1 MVLIVAVVLAAL
13 GRVAMVRGGPRT
25 AAAGDGGAG
34 SARPSWRV
42 CVGPSDVS
50 VLVRVEHCDGGADRS
65 HRRHR
70 RVDPARAQHQPRT
83 LRTNPVRVLIRSAFW
98 VDGYLLLVWLVLF
111 ALVLA
116 PVERWLGTVRW
127 LVVFVAGQVGAT
139 LATAAGLWLAI
150 RWGSGP
156 SSLSDV
162 VDVGVSLGFAALAA
176 VFTYRLPRPGRWYWA
191 GGLLVAAG
199 GAAIV
204 GGTFTDFG
212 HRAAVMIGFAM
223 YPITRSANVRGRPGG
238 GEPRRQRHVGVGR
251 RRAHGRVDLRR
262 PAGSRDQPVL
272 PDSPV
277 RWRAAFGVGP
287 ADGRAPRNRLSMTWS
302 AVAQRWARTR
312 QSRAGR
318 SAPATGRATVS
329 ARSMVRSIPA
339 AARSASTAS
348 GV

>member
-1 MVLIVAVVLAAL
+1 MVGPGPPVRRGVCAWVPATFLDLFVLSIATGVLIGLTGDIVESILREHSTNLERCGRTRYGCSSAARS
-13 GRVAMVRGGPRT
+13 GWTATCCWCGWSSSPWCWHPSSGGWAPC
-25 AAAGDGGAG
+25 AGWWC
-34 SARPSWRV
+34 SW
-42 CVGPSDVS
+42 
-50 VLVRVEHCDGGADRS
+50 
-65 HRRHR
+65 
-70 RVDPARAQHQPRT
+70 PARSAPRW
-83 LRTNPVRVLIRSAFW
+83 RRRQVCGWRSA
-98 VDGYLLLVWLVLF
+98 G
-111 ALVLA
+111 
-116 PVERWLGTVRW
+116 G
-127 LVVFVAGQVGAT
+127 VA
-139 LATAAGLWLAI
+139 
-150 RWGSGP
+150 P

-329 ARSMVRSIPA
+329 ARSTVRSIPA